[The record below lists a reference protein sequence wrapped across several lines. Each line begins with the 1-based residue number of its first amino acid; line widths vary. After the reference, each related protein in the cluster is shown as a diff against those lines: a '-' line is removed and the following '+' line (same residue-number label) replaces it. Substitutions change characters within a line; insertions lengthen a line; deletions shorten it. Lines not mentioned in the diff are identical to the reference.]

1 MTCLENFYHESI
13 QNAIQQCHLQV
24 SMLHRRSHYDRH
36 RAEVSRAQADFLE
49 ANKEQLIREMLQSSI
64 GTDRNEIN
72 KSLKS
77 AFLKLSPAGT
87 FTAENNGEYL
97 DSVCEGKRCS
107 AAETSLINT
116 FVPAKNITSR
126 SLASDATQYLYDLPW
141 ADGSLI
147 SEDD

>member
-1 MTCLENFYHESI
+1 MMCLETFYHESI

-24 SMLHRRSHYDRH
+24 SMLHRRSHYDKH

-49 ANKEQLIREMLQSSI
+49 ANKEQLIQQMLQSSI

-77 AFLKLSPAGT
+77 AFLKLSPAST
-87 FTAENNGEYL
+87 FISENNGEYL
-97 DSVCEGKRCS
+97 DSVCVGKGCS
-107 AAETSLINT
+107 ATETSLANA
-116 FVPAKNITSR
+116 FVFTKNIISR
-126 SLASDATQYLYDLPW
+126 SPSTDATQYLYDLPW